1 MQPLGFGDKNGYT
14 EHAFLYDF
22 CCCAEQWSEFC
33 VGIMICIGAL
43 ITVAVL
49 KGTKLSAYLRFLC
62 VHWGPRLSFG
72 FRLFY

>member
-14 EHAFLYDF
+14 DHAFLYDF

-49 KGTKLSAYLRFLC
+49 KGTKLLSAYAFFAYTGGRAGAAPF
-62 VHWGPRLSFG
+62 VWF
-72 FRLFY
+72 

>member
-14 EHAFLYDF
+14 EHDFLYDF

-43 ITVAVL
+43 ITVAD
-49 KGTKLSAYLRFLC
+49 GTERD
-62 VHWGPRLSFG
+62 
-72 FRLFY
+72 